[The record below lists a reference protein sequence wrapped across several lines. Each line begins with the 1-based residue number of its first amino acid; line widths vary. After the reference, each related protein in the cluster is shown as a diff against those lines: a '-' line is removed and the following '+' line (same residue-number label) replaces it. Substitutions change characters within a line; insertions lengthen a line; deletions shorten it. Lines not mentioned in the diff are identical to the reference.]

1 MLPLWNQ
8 LCHREARWPGLSP
21 CPLGLSFP
29 MRTTGG
35 LAQIISKTV
44 SSSLEGLDTAGE
56 GDDAMDLRKRD
67 PILGSEL
74 KL

>member
-21 CPLGLSFP
+21 LGLSFP
-29 MRTTGG
+29 MHTIGG
-35 LAQIISKTV
+35 LAQTISKTV
-44 SSSLEGLDTAGE
+44 SSSLEGLDTAEE

-67 PILGSEL
+67 PIRGSRN
-74 KL
+74 